1 MNKTDTHRS
10 STDCVPQPMLFDNL
24 GPRQVVAD
32 FSGGHVTSDGGLLLW
47 SDLDRSLG
55 VTRKLARCFVDH
67 RDPHWVEHS
76 VAEVLAQRIL
86 GLASGYED
94 LNDHNRLRL
103 DPLLAVAAGKADPL
117 GLNRTQPDQR
127 GKALAG
133 AATLNRLE
141 LTNNKPD
148 SRYH

>member
-1 MNKTDTHRS
+1 
-10 STDCVPQPMLFDNL
+10 MLFDNL

-47 SDLDRSLG
+47 RDLDRSLG
-55 VTRKLARCFVDH
+55 LTRKLARCFVDY
-67 RDPHWVEHS
+67 RDQDWVEHF
-76 VAEVLAQRIL
+76 VEELIAQRIL

-94 LNDHNRLRL
+94 LNDHNRLRV
-103 DPLLAVAAGKADPL
+103 DPLLALAAGKTDPL
-117 GLNRTQPDQR
+117 GMNRTQPDQQ
-127 GKALAG
+127 GKALAA

-148 SRYH
+148 SRYHKNLP